1 MSYKTSV
8 LQREKRCAPLRN
20 DEMSETANNGLRS
33 TGLSRRAFTASS
45 AGLLLAPLIAP
56 MSVLAETSDTPAL
69 TRSPQFEEA
78 FAKLLGGATPVE
90 GKITLELPEIAE
102 NGNFVPV
109 TISVDSPMSAED
121 HVKAIHLLST
131 GNPVAPVATF
141 KLSPVNATARVQS
154 RMRLA
159 KTQDIIALAEMSNDT
174 LAIATVLV
182 KVTIGGCAS

>member
-1 MSYKTSV
+1 MMT
-8 LQREKRCAPLRN
+8 
-20 DEMSETANNGLRS
+20 ETARNEPRS
-33 TGLSRRAFTASS
+33 ADLSRRAFAASA

-56 MSVLAETSDTPAL
+56 MSALAESSDTPAL

-109 TISVDSPMSAED
+109 TILVDSPMTAED
-121 HVKAIHLLST
+121 HVKSIHLLST

-141 KLSPVNATARVQS
+141 KLSPLNATARVQS

-159 KTQDIIALAEMSNDT
+159 KTQDIIALAELSNGT
-174 LAIATVLV
+174 LAIATALV